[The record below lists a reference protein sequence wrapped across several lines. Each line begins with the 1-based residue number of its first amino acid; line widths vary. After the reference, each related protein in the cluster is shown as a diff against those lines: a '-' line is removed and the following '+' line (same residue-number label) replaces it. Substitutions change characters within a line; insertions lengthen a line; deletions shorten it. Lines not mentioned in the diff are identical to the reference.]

1 MQAINRNLFNWPN
14 LTLLGGD
21 ALAQEKTQRFH
32 FFLPIYYQKCIQ
44 MLLGNGKMIFP
55 VLKRPNR
62 THRSNPQLFNT
73 SNLLSANLSRQNLS
87 SPMLPQRF
95 ICSRITHKKIPD
107 HPHSSARGGLGSSS
121 PPRRAPPGEGQLIT
135 AQVNELTLSLATPW
149 VSRCFLEGTAWQGPH
164 HQKTLLH
171 GSSKK
176 LITTKLPAFNPI
188 NKTHRCIIIILG
200 T

>member
-1 MQAINRNLFNWPN
+1 
-14 LTLLGGD
+14 
-21 ALAQEKTQRFH
+21 
-32 FFLPIYYQKCIQ
+32 
-44 MLLGNGKMIFP
+44 MLLQNGKMILP
-55 VLKRPNR
+55 VLKRPNC
-62 THRSNPQLFNT
+62 THSSNPQPFNT

-87 SPMLPQRF
+87 SPRLPKHF
-95 ICSRITHKKIPD
+95 ICSRIS
-107 HPHSSARGGLGSSS
+107 HPTTRKFRIIHTAPQAELGSFS
-121 PPRRAPPGEGQLIT
+121 PPGGAPPRERQLIT
-135 AQVNELTLSLATPW
+135 AQVNELTLSLATQW
-149 VSRCFLEGTAWQGPH
+149 VSRCFLERAAWQGPH

>member
-1 MQAINRNLFNWPN
+1 
-14 LTLLGGD
+14 
-21 ALAQEKTQRFH
+21 
-32 FFLPIYYQKCIQ
+32 
-44 MLLGNGKMIFP
+44 MLLENGKMILP
-55 VLKRPNR
+55 LLKRPSR
-62 THRSNPQLFNT
+62 THCSNPQLFHT

-87 SPMLPQRF
+87 SPRLPKRF
-95 ICSRITHKKIPD
+95 ICSRITHPITIKFQIIHRDPQ
-107 HPHSSARGGLGSSS
+107 AGGLGSSS
-121 PPRRAPPGEGQLIT
+121 SPGRAPPGEGQLIT

-149 VSRCFLEGTAWQGPH
+149 VSRCFLEGTAWRGPH